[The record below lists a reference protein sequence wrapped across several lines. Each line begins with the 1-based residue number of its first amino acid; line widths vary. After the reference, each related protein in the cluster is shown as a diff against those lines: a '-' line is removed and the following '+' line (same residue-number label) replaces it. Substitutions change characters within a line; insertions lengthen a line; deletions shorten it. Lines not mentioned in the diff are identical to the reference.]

1 MLGSSSDRVEST
13 EQPELYK
20 FPHHFS
26 PGQLTWGFVSVSI
39 SNYCG
44 LFSTPSLSAQR
55 WSPFMKSSEIWLL
68 PLRD

>member
-1 MLGSSSDRVEST
+1 MLGSSSDTVEST

-26 PGQLTWGFVSVSI
+26 PGKLTWGLVSVSI
-39 SNYCG
+39 SNYG
-44 LFSTPSLSAQR
+44 SLFSTPSLSAHR
-55 WSPFMKSSEIWLL
+55 WSPFIKSREIWLL